1 MATCSGKGTLVR
13 LWDTEKAELLQ
24 EVRRGTVTAVIT
36 DLTIDRSNK
45 MLACASDQGTI
56 HMFKIGQENATS
68 KFASLGGLS
77 SYFGS

>member
-36 DLTIDRSNK
+36 DLSIDRANQL
-45 MLACASDQGTI
+45 LACASDQGTI
-56 HMFKIGQENATS
+56 HMFKIGEDNQKST
-68 KFASLGGLS
+68 FAGLS
-77 SYFGS
+77 GITENFGS